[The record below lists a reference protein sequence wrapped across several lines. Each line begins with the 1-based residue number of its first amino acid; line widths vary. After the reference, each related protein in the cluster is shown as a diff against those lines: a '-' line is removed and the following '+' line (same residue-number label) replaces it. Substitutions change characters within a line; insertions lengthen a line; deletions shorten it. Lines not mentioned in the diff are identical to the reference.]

1 MKNLIIGVVGN
12 PNCGKTTLFNVLTGT
27 KQRVGNWPGVT
38 VERKTGYYKH
48 ADREID
54 LVDLPGIYSLDVIEE
69 ATSLDEQISQEY
81 ILSGEANLIVNI
93 VDASNLERNL
103 YLTTQLLEMEVPLV
117 VVLNMMDIAEQ
128 RNIKIDVA
136 ALSQQLGVPVI
147 PISAAKNQGIEELKQ
162 AMETAAEEKHI
173 PKLRVE
179 YPEIIEDGIAK
190 LSPTIRELLP
200 ERQKT
205 HLHWV
210 ILKLLE
216 NDASVLPMVNDSISE
231 AIKSLQEKIEED
243 LEDRK
248 SVV

>member
-69 ATSLDEQISQEY
+69 ATSLDEQISQDY

-147 PISAAKNQGIEELKQ
+147 PISAAKNQGIEE
-162 AMETAAEEKHI
+162 
-173 PKLRVE
+173 
-179 YPEIIEDGIAK
+179 
-190 LSPTIRELLP
+190 
-200 ERQKT
+200 
-205 HLHWV
+205 
-210 ILKLLE
+210 
-216 NDASVLPMVNDSISE
+216 
-231 AIKSLQEKIEED
+231 
-243 LEDRK
+243 
-248 SVV
+248 